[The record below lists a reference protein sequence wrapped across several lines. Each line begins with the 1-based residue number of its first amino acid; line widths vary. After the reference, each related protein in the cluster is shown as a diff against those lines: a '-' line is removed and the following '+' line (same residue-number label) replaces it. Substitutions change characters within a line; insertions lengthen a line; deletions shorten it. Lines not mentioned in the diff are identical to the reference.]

1 MEFSRLAEQR
11 RKIAQ
16 YSIFIV
22 IHNFQAMTV
31 RVPSFAEACYRTKL
45 ILTIASYPLCSFVS
59 SEAIRNAAASSN
71 SASFF
76 FGKSKQGERVNQIKH
91 RQQVLLS
98 QWLKQ

>member
-11 RKIAQ
+11 RKIAR

-31 RVPSFAEACYRTKL
+31 RVPSFAEACYRAKL

-59 SEAIRNAAASSN
+59 SEAIRNAAAARN

-76 FGKSKQGERVNQIKH
+76 LKLANRNKVNELTKSSTDSKC
-91 RQQVLLS
+91 S
-98 QWLKQ
+98 